1 MSNIKLLSSINMT
14 FKKKIQKISLLQK
27 TVLRLIAELLQDNVV
42 G

>member
-14 FKKKIQKISLLQK
+14 FKKNSKISFLQK
-27 TVLRLIAELLQDNVV
+27 TVLRLIAELLQDNVL